1 MYLFLLF
8 TYTSRQAGSAQTH
21 TNAHNHKQ
29 QLCPVFLVAQVKF
42 SIYFSSTAVIKLR
55 LPLPFA
61 NVFAIVVLVAA
72 ARRLL

>member
-1 MYLFLLF
+1 MSCL
-8 TYTSRQAGSAQTH
+8 
-21 TNAHNHKQ
+21 
-29 QLCPVFLVAQVKF
+29 LVAQVKF

-61 NVFAIVVLVAA
+61 NVFAIVVVVVFVVVLVVVLVAAAA